1 MRKLGNWTIR
11 GSVLALALVS
21 ITACVAYEPAPRYAY
36 YEGPGYYTYGYPHA
50 YYGGGYYYRD
60 HWR

>member
-36 YEGPGYYTYGYPHA
+36 YEGPGYYAYPHA
-50 YYGGGYYYRD
+50 YYYGGYYRERW
-60 HWR
+60 H